1 MIEKSKSKKNDKQN
15 SLEGLEVDTLDYS
28 SLMDNSSVKTE
39 STSIDSE
46 LKGSLSPNMD
56 YIGDSLRKVQEIT
69 VFSQILWS
77 DKKISGKITNDVI
90 KIMNQVYR
98 KNFLFCNGKTWR
110 CPLGGLFYLLG
121 HRYNDPKRQKEI
133 ALALQTTEV
142 SIRTYYKQWLRDF
155 PELFQDITKKIYKR
169 DPYRQNCYRST

>member
-1 MIEKSKSKKNDKQN
+1 MIEKSKSKNNDKQN
-15 SLEGLEVDTLDYS
+15 SSEGLEVNTLEYS
-28 SLMDNSSVKTE
+28 SLMDNPSEKTE
-39 STSIDSE
+39 SISFDSK
-46 LKGSLSPNMD
+46 LKGSMSPNME

-69 VFSQILWS
+69 VFSKMLWS
-77 DKKISGKITNDVI
+77 DKKISGKITRDVI

-98 KNFLFCNGKTWR
+98 KNFLFCNGKSWR

-121 HRYNDPKRQKEI
+121 HRYDDPKRQKEI

-155 PELFQDITKKIYKR
+155 PELFQDITKKISKR